1 MDIGKNQLS
10 AGDIVSNMFRGWFDN
25 FGPVFIVSALF
36 TVPIFIVNAIV
47 VAGLP
52 DVPDNIDDFELG
64 PFLTRSLGGSFISV
78 VLGLLLTAALSYTFL
93 KIYRG
98 EAVTPNE
105 AANAVLT
112 NIAAILV
119 FAIIAGVITAIGF
132 IFLIIPGFLAI
143 IVFSLG
149 PPAILNERLNG
160 ISAISR
166 SFQLISGNWTTALG
180 VVTIGF
186 VINIVASVVL
196 GGIAAPGALSYP
208 DFSDFNVARSLIQI
222 TASALVAPVIP
233 GLATA
238 LYFEFRG
245 RNEGFPTT

>member
-1 MDIGKNQLS
+1 MEIGRHQLS

-25 FGPVFIVSALF
+25 FGPVFVVSAIF

-52 DVPDNIDDFELG
+52 DAPDNFDDLELG
-64 PFLTRSLGGSFISV
+64 PFLTRSLGGSFVSI

-98 EAVTPNE
+98 ETVIPRE
-105 AANAVLT
+105 AADGVL
-112 NIAAILV
+112 NSIVAIIIFAIIAAIL
-119 FAIIAGVITAIGF
+119 TAIGF
-132 IFLIIPGFLAI
+132 VLLIIPGFLAI

-149 PPAILNERLNG
+149 PPAILYERING
-160 ISAISR
+160 VSAISR
-166 SFQLISGNWTTALG
+166 SIQLISGNWGTALG
-180 VVTIGF
+180 VVVIGF

-208 DFSDFNVARSLIQI
+208 DFSDFSLIRALVQI
-222 TASALVAPVIP
+222 AASALVAPVIP

-245 RNEGFPTT
+245 RNEGFPST

>member
-1 MDIGKNQLS
+1 MDIGKHQLS
-10 AGDIVSNMFRGWFDN
+10 AGDIVSNTFRGWFDN
-25 FGPVFIVSALF
+25 FGPVFVVSALF

-52 DVPDNIDDFELG
+52 DLPEDIDDFELG
-64 PFLTRSLGGSFISV
+64 PFLARSLGGNFITI

-93 KIYRG
+93 RIYRG
-98 EAVTPNE
+98 EAVNPQET
-105 AANAVLT
+105 ANAVRD
-112 NIAAILV
+112 NIVAIVVFAVIAAVL
-119 FAIIAGVITAIGF
+119 TAIGF
-132 IFLIIPGFLAI
+132 ILLIIPGVLAI

-149 PPAILNERLNG
+149 PPAILNERING

-166 SFQLISGNWTTALG
+166 SIQLMSGNWGTALG
-180 VVTIGF
+180 VVLVGF
-186 VINIVASVVL
+186 LINIGASVVL
-196 GGIAAPGALSYP
+196 GGIAVPGALAYP
-208 DFSDFNVARSLIQI
+208 SFSDFSAIRALVQI
-222 TASALVAPVIP
+222 TASAVVAPVIP

>member
-10 AGDIVSNMFRGWFDN
+10 AGDIVSNTFRAWFDN
-25 FGPVFIVSALF
+25 FGPVFVVSALF
-36 TVPIFIVNAIV
+36 TVPIFIVNAVV

-52 DVPDNIDDFELG
+52 DVPDNLDDFELG

-78 VLGLLLTAALSYTFL
+78 VLSLLLTAALSYTFL
-93 KIYRG
+93 KIFRG

-105 AANAVLT
+105 AADAVRSNLVAIIVFAVVAAVL
-112 NIAAILV
+112 
-119 FAIIAGVITAIGF
+119 TAIGF
-132 IFLIIPGFLAI
+132 ILLVIPGFLAI

-149 PPAILNERLNG
+149 PPAILNERMNG

-166 SFQLISGNWTTALG
+166 SIQLISGNWGTALG
-180 VVTIGF
+180 VVLIGF
-186 VINIVASVVL
+186 LINIGVSFVL

-208 DFSDFNVARSLIQI
+208 DFSDFNAIRALVQI
-222 TASALVAPVIP
+222 TASALIAPVIP

-245 RNEGFPTT
+245 RSEGFPST

>member
-1 MDIGKNQLS
+1 MDIGKHQLS

-25 FGPVFIVSALF
+25 FGPVFVVSALF

-52 DVPDNIDDFELG
+52 DAADNIDDFELG

-78 VLGLLLTAALSYTFL
+78 VLSLLLTAALSYTFL

-98 EAVTPNE
+98 EVVTPNE
-105 AANAVLT
+105 AADAVLS
-112 NIAAILV
+112 NIVAIIIFAVIAAVL
-119 FAIIAGVITAIGF
+119 TAIGF
-132 IFLIIPGFLAI
+132 VLLIIPGFLAI

-149 PPAILNERLNG
+149 PPAILNER
-160 ISAISR
+160 ISGTAAISR
-166 SFQLISGNWTTALG
+166 SIQLISRNWGTAIG
-180 VVTIGF
+180 VVLIGF
-186 VINIVASVVL
+186 LINIGASVVL
-196 GGIAAPGALSYP
+196 GGIAVPGALSYP
-208 DFSDFNVARSLIQI
+208 DFSDFNVMRSLIQI
-222 TASALVAPVIP
+222 TASALVAPLIP